1 MVIFG
6 KLADA
11 EITANNAK
19 KNKYNFLIILLFKIL
34 CNEKTDLRLDFKGK
48 EFADLLTLQSTI
60 KEQNIYRSKSI
71 IHGRKNKCTRKGVL
85 YVTKTDSKLCTKDGI
100 KAVL

>member
-11 EITANNAK
+11 EITANNAR

-34 CNEKTDLRLDFKGK
+34 CKEKTDLRLDFKGK
-48 EFADLLTLQSTI
+48 EFADLLTL
-60 KEQNIYRSKSI
+60 
-71 IHGRKNKCTRKGVL
+71 
-85 YVTKTDSKLCTKDGI
+85 
-100 KAVL
+100 